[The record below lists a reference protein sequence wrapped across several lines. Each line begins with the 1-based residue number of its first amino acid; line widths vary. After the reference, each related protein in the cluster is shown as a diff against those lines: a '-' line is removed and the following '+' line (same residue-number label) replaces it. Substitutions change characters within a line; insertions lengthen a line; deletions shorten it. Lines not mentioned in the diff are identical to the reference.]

1 MDKLRT
7 QRYAESLYRVIQNN
21 HYYLK
26 GIMNEFEEK
35 CMLVTSVKTVPPRI
49 VIEIPETYRGIQNRL
64 NEINAIQ
71 QLLRVKYFLY
81 LRKDPRRDKEITDLG
96 HTAKT
101 AFSKFEHAL
110 KQIEEEGRLK
120 AEERPAEAEVKA
132 EEKLAEVEVKAEE
145 KPAEAEAKAEEKLA
159 EVEVKAEERPAE
171 AEVKAEERPAEAEVK
186 AEERPAEAEVKAEE
200 KPAEAEVK
208 AEEKP
213 AEAEVKAEEKPAEVE
228 VKEEERPAE
237 AEVKAEEK
245 PAEVEVKTGPFLFFQ
260 DQENQV
266 MFLRNWRI
274 LGELDYEISGSR
286 VEEKREVS
294 TDKPRSLTLFVFKG
308 DPEAV
313 DELQSHMNFREHD
326 VIERYRSDELRGIL
340 THLRE
345 VQPGE
350 VEKIFERFNTI
361 KGYSSLKCL
370 LIPIRSQK
378 DYESDIIVLIEKAF
392 GEMTEGEMRTLSA

>member
-1 MDKLRT
+1 MEKLRA

-26 GIMNEFEEK
+26 GVMTEFEEK

-49 VIEIPETYRGIQNRL
+49 IVEVPETYRGIQSRL

-71 QLLRVKYFLY
+71 QLLRAKYFLY

-96 HTAKT
+96 YTAKT
-101 AFSKFEHAL
+101 AFSKFEYAI
-110 KQIEEEGRLK
+110 KQIEEEGRVRTLDQ
-120 AEERPAEAEVKA
+120 P
-132 EEKLAEVEVKAEE
+132 AEVEVKAEE
-145 KPAEAEAKAEEKLA
+145 KPAEL
-159 EVEVKAEERPAE
+159 
-171 AEVKAEERPAEAEVK
+171 
-186 AEERPAEAEVKAEE
+186 EVKAEE

-213 AEAEVKAEEKPAEVE
+213 AEM
-228 VKEEERPAE
+228 
-237 AEVKAEEK
+237 
-245 PAEVEVKTGPFLFFQ
+245 EVKTGPFLFFQ

-274 LGELDYEISGSR
+274 LGELDYEVSGSR
-286 VEEKREVS
+286 AEEKREV
-294 TDKPRSLTLFVFKG
+294 TKDKPRSLTLFVFKG

-313 DELQSHMNFREHD
+313 DELQSNMNFREHD
-326 VIERYRSDELRGIL
+326 VVERYLPDELRGIL

-350 VEKIFERFNTI
+350 VEKIFERFKTI

-370 LIPIRSQK
+370 LIPVRSQK
-378 DYESDIIVLIEKAF
+378 DYESDMIALMEKVF

>member
-21 HYYLK
+21 HHYLK

-49 VIEIPETYRGIQNRL
+49 VVEVPETYRGIQSRL

-71 QLLRVKYFLY
+71 QLLRAKYFLY

-96 HTAKT
+96 YTAKT
-101 AFSKFEHAL
+101 AFSKFEYAL
-110 KQIEEEGRLK
+110 KQIEEEG
-120 AEERPAEAEVKA
+120 
-132 EEKLAEVEVKAEE
+132 KLKAEE
-145 KPAEAEAKAEEKLA
+145 KPAE
-159 EVEVKAEERPAE
+159 VEVKSEERPAE
-171 AEVKAEERPAEAEVK
+171 VEAK

-200 KPAEAEVK
+200 KPAEA
-208 AEEKP
+208 
-213 AEAEVKAEEKPAEVE
+213 
-228 VKEEERPAE
+228 
-237 AEVKAEEK
+237 
-245 PAEVEVKTGPFLFFQ
+245 EVKTGPFLFFQ

-286 VEEKREVS
+286 AEEKREVS

-308 DPEAV
+308 VPEAV

-350 VEKIFERFNTI
+350 VEKIFERFKTV

-378 DYESDIIVLIEKAF
+378 DYESDIIALIEKAF
-392 GEMTEGEMRTLSA
+392 EEMTEGEMRTLSA

>member
-1 MDKLRT
+1 
-7 QRYAESLYRVIQNN
+7 
-21 HYYLK
+21 
-26 GIMNEFEEK
+26 
-35 CMLVTSVKTVPPRI
+35 
-49 VIEIPETYRGIQNRL
+49 
-64 NEINAIQ
+64 
-71 QLLRVKYFLY
+71 
-81 LRKDPRRDKEITDLG
+81 
-96 HTAKT
+96 
-101 AFSKFEHAL
+101 
-110 KQIEEEGRLK
+110 
-120 AEERPAEAEVKA
+120 
-132 EEKLAEVEVKAEE
+132 
-145 KPAEAEAKAEEKLA
+145 
-159 EVEVKAEERPAE
+159 
-171 AEVKAEERPAEAEVK
+171 
-186 AEERPAEAEVKAEE
+186 VKAEE

-213 AEAEVKAEEKPAEVE
+213 AEAEVKEEEK
-228 VKEEERPAE
+228 PAE

-245 PAEVEVKTGPFLFFQ
+245 PAEVEVKEEEKPAEVEVKAEERPAEIEVKASPFLFFQ

-308 DPEAV
+308 DPESV

-378 DYESDIIVLIEKAF
+378 DYESDIIALIEEAF

>member
-1 MDKLRT
+1 MEKLRA

-26 GIMNEFEEK
+26 GIMSEFEEK

-49 VIEIPETYRGIQNRL
+49 IVEVPETYRGIQSRL

-71 QLLRVKYFLY
+71 QLLRAKYFLY

-96 HTAKT
+96 YTAKT
-101 AFSKFEHAL
+101 AFSKFEYAI
-110 KQIEEEGRLK
+110 KQIEEEGGMRALGQPAVVEVR
-120 AEERPAEAEVKA
+120 AEERPAEPEAK
-132 EEKLAEVEVKAEE
+132 VEAEE
-145 KPAEAEAKAEEKLA
+145 KPA

-171 AEVKAEERPAEAEVK
+171 PEAKAEV
-186 AEERPAEAEVKAEE
+186 EE
-200 KPAEAEVK
+200 KPAEAEL
-208 AEEKP
+208 
-213 AEAEVKAEEKPAEVE
+213 
-228 VKEEERPAE
+228 KEEETAAE
-237 AEVKAEEK
+237 M
-245 PAEVEVKTGPFLFFQ
+245 EVKTGPFLFFQ

-286 VEEKREVS
+286 AEEKREV
-294 TDKPRSLTLFVFKG
+294 TKDKPRSLTLFVFKG

-313 DELQSHMNFREHD
+313 DELQSNMNFREHD
-326 VIERYRSDELRGIL
+326 VIERYRPDELRGIL

-350 VEKIFERFNTI
+350 VEKIFERFKTI

-370 LIPIRSQK
+370 LIPVRSQK
-378 DYESDIIVLIEKAF
+378 DYESDMIALMEKIF

>member
-1 MDKLRT
+1 MEKLRA

-26 GIMNEFEEK
+26 GIMSEFEEK

-49 VIEIPETYRGIQNRL
+49 IVEVPETYRGIQSRL

-71 QLLRVKYFLY
+71 QLLRAKYFLY

-96 HTAKT
+96 YTAKT
-101 AFSKFEHAL
+101 AFSKFEYAI
-110 KQIEEEGRLK
+110 KQIEEEGGMRALGQPAVVEVR
-120 AEERPAEAEVKA
+120 AEERPAEPEVKA
-132 EEKLAEVEVKAEE
+132 EVEE
-145 KPAEAEAKAEEKLA
+145 KPAEAEL
-159 EVEVKAEERPAE
+159 
-171 AEVKAEERPAEAEVK
+171 
-186 AEERPAEAEVKAEE
+186 
-200 KPAEAEVK
+200 
-208 AEEKP
+208 
-213 AEAEVKAEEKPAEVE
+213 
-228 VKEEERPAE
+228 KEEETAAE
-237 AEVKAEEK
+237 M
-245 PAEVEVKTGPFLFFQ
+245 EVKTGPFLFFQ

-286 VEEKREVS
+286 AEEKREV
-294 TDKPRSLTLFVFKG
+294 TKDKPRSLTLFVFKG

-313 DELQSHMNFREHD
+313 DELQSNMNFREHD
-326 VIERYRSDELRGIL
+326 VIERYRPDELRGIL

-350 VEKIFERFNTI
+350 VEKIFERFKTI

-370 LIPIRSQK
+370 LIPVRSQK
-378 DYESDIIVLIEKAF
+378 DYESDMIALMEKIF

>member
-1 MDKLRT
+1 MEKLRA

-26 GIMNEFEEK
+26 GIMSEFEEK

-49 VIEIPETYRGIQNRL
+49 IVEVPETYRGIQSRL

-71 QLLRVKYFLY
+71 QLLRAKYFLY

-96 HTAKT
+96 YTAKT
-101 AFSKFEHAL
+101 AFSKFEYAI
-110 KQIEEEGRLK
+110 KQIEEEGGMRALGQPAVVEVR
-120 AEERPAEAEVKA
+120 AEERPAEPEAKAEV
-132 EEKLAEVEVKAEE
+132 EE
-145 KPAEAEAKAEEKLA
+145 KPAEAEL
-159 EVEVKAEERPAE
+159 
-171 AEVKAEERPAEAEVK
+171 
-186 AEERPAEAEVKAEE
+186 
-200 KPAEAEVK
+200 
-208 AEEKP
+208 
-213 AEAEVKAEEKPAEVE
+213 
-228 VKEEERPAE
+228 KEEETAAE
-237 AEVKAEEK
+237 M
-245 PAEVEVKTGPFLFFQ
+245 EVKTGPFLFFQ

-286 VEEKREVS
+286 AEEKREV
-294 TDKPRSLTLFVFKG
+294 TKDKPRSLTLFVFKG

-313 DELQSHMNFREHD
+313 DELQSNMNFREHD
-326 VIERYRSDELRGIL
+326 VIERYRPDELRGIL

-350 VEKIFERFNTI
+350 VEKIFERFKTI

-370 LIPIRSQK
+370 LIPVRSQK
-378 DYESDIIVLIEKAF
+378 DYESDMIALMEKVF